1 MDRVAMD
8 RLAVETPD
16 ILTDTAA
23 GENPAKRRPAKW
35 IVVALL
41 VLAVVGA
48 LLQARRRTA
57 AANAAAIEP
66 PQLTNVQVSKT
77 YRGSIGYYVEAL
89 GTVTP
94 LATVN
99 VYSQVNGTVTAVHYV
114 EGQMVHRGDPLLDI
128 DPRPYEA
135 QLKEALA
142 TLQHDQASLR
152 QAQQDLRPNLFGILA
167 GHSSHNRGLHR
178 VAADPGV

>member
-1 MDRVAMD
+1 
-8 RLAVETPD
+8 
-16 ILTDTAA
+16 
-23 GENPAKRRPAKW
+23 
-35 IVVALL
+35 
-41 VLAVVGA
+41 
-48 LLQARRRTA
+48 
-57 AANAAAIEP
+57 
-66 PQLTNVQVSKT
+66 VSKT